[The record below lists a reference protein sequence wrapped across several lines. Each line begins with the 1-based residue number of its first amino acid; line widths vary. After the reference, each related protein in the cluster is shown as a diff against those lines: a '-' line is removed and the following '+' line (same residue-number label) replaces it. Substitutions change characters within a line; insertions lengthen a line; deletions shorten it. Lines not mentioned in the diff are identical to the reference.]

1 MKYIKEID
9 IHVYTQQEAR
19 KMIDAALKKSDALTL
34 RIIRGYNQGQTLGQM
49 VRKRYRSHPH
59 VQRIELSMNPGIT
72 DIITK

>member
-1 MKYIKEID
+1 MQYIKEID
-9 IHVYTQQEAR
+9 IHGYTQQEAC
-19 KMIDAALKKSDALTL
+19 KMIDAALKKPDALTL
-34 RIIRGYNQGQTLGQM
+34 RIIHGYNQGQILAQM